1 MTLAIQTT
9 TQKTPAMTDSE
20 LDAVYTN
27 LCKTM
32 TQLGE
37 PQASMFLARFALL
50 AIDRIADAETTQQ
63 LITAAAEDLGTAAAH
78 S

>member
-1 MTLAIQTT
+1 MTTVT
-9 TQKTPAMTDSE
+9 RNVTHRSSAMTDSE

-37 PQASMFLARFALL
+37 SRSSMFLARFALL
-50 AIDRIADAETTQQ
+50 AIDRIADAEAVQQ
-63 LITAAAEDLGTAAAH
+63 LIAAAAQDLGVAAH
-78 S
+78 P